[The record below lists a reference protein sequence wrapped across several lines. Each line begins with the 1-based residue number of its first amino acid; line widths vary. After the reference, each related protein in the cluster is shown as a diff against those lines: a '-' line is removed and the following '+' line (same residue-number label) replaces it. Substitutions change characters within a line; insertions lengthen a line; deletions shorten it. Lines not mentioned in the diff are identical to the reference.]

1 MENLKKVLSQN
12 LIKFRLNAGL
22 TQLQLAEKLNYSD
35 KSISKWERGEGMPD
49 ISVLVQLS
57 EFYGVTLNDFVSDNS
72 KTSVLPKKSLN
83 LSHTFITTLSTG
95 LVWFI
100 ASICFVVLFIIP
112 STKAFSWLS
121 FIYAIPVSGIVLLVF
136 SCLWGNEIKNII
148 ASSII
153 LWGSILSICLTVSI
167 SSIWIL
173 CVIAIFFQILIV
185 VWFIFVR
192 FKKQSKILK
201 TKIENLEDVDAS
213 EVTPV
218 QQ

>member
-1 MENLKKVLSQN
+1 
-12 LIKFRLNAGL
+12 
-22 TQLQLAEKLNYSD
+22 
-35 KSISKWERGEGMPD
+35 MPD

-57 EFYGVTLNDFVSDNS
+57 EFYGVSLNDFVSDNS
-72 KTSVLPKKSLN
+72 KSSVLPKKSLN

-100 ASICFVVLFIIP
+100 ASICFVVLFIIQ
-112 STKAFSWLS
+112 STKAISWLS

-153 LWGSILSICLTVSI
+153 LWGLILSICLTVSI

-201 TKIENLEDVDAS
+201 EKIENLEDVDNS
-213 EVTPV
+213 TIKNT